1 MNIKNYISIAVIT
14 FINFIYANAQTN
26 VSGSIVNDVT
36 WTLSNSPY
44 HVTSNIY
51 VFPGVNL
58 TIEPGVKVLFDG
70 NYFLE
75 IRGNIKAVGN
85 NGSMIYFC
93 GNPVISGN
101 DTFYTLWNKILIE
114 QNNKGT
120 GEFRHCVFKDAN
132 TAIEAQGVK
141 TKISDC
147 WFENN
152 TFGLSGYNIYNT
164 TYVPLK
170 NCTFLYN
177 HTGLQYSILTE
188 MSNCKFMY
196 NQRGM
201 YSCHQTR
208 IKNCEFLNNKDG
220 INIYNGSMYNSV
232 FLNNETGI
240 KAPNFDNFNNII
252 DTISKCTFQNNEVA
266 IDDSAF
272 SASTALMII
281 NNDISNNEVGY
292 KVLYAGDITGAKKSI
307 VKNNKICHNN
317 LYNVY
322 NLNNLNKNFT
332 DNCFCTDDQTTIE
345 NKIFDGYDDPNY
357 GLITYNVYDTSCQ
370 KKKSNHFKKL
380 NVDDKDTGCLNFA
393 ECFNFSGLKQLSFKN
408 NLLQL
413 YPNPVGSLLNIGS
426 DIELTGE
433 ITIYDSKGLIV
444 FKHSYKN
451 DENPTL
457 SVNTEFWNSGIYIIK
472 YADSTAIST
481 STFIKL

>member
-14 FINFIYANAQTN
+14 FISFINTNAQTN
-26 VSGSIVNDVT
+26 VSGSIVNDIT

-70 NYFLE
+70 NYFIE

-85 NGSMIYFC
+85 NGSKIYFC
-93 GNPVISGN
+93 GNPVISGG

-114 QNNKGT
+114 PNNKGT
-120 GEFRHCVFKDAN
+120 GEFKHCVFKDAN
-132 TAIEAQGVK
+132 TAVEAQYVK

-152 TFGLSGYNIYNT
+152 TYGLSGYNIYNT
-164 TYVPLK
+164 TYTTLK
-170 NCTFLYN
+170 NCTFQYN
-177 HTGLQYSILTE
+177 HTGLQFSVLTE
-188 MSNCKFMY
+188 MSNCKFMH

-201 YSCHQTR
+201 YSCYQTR
-208 IKNCEFLNNKDG
+208 IKNCEFSNNKDG
-220 INIYNGSMYNSV
+220 INIYNGSLYNSV
-232 FLNNETGI
+232 FFGNETGI
-240 KAPNFDNFNNII
+240 KAPNFDNFNNQT

-272 SASTALMII
+272 SASTAILII
-281 NNDISNNEVGY
+281 NNDISYNEIGY
-292 KVLYAGDITGAKKSI
+292 KVNYAGDITGAKKSI

-317 LYNVY
+317 SYNVY

-332 DNCFCTDDQTTIE
+332 DNCFCSDDPIEIE

-380 NVDDKDTGCLNFA
+380 NVQDKDTGCLNFA
-393 ECFNFSGLKQLSFKN
+393 ECFTFSGIKDFSFKN
-408 NLLQL
+408 NFLKL
-413 YPNPVGSLLNIGS
+413 YPNPVSSQLNIEYES
-426 DIELTGE
+426 ELTGE
-433 ITIYDSKGLIV
+433 IVIYNSNGQTVYSYNIEIENVSK
-444 FKHSYKN
+444 
-451 DENPTL
+451 L
-457 SVNTEFWNSGIYIIK
+457 SVNTEFWTPGIYIIK
-472 YADSTAIST
+472 YNGSATIGT